1 MGMAGEVIKQIKD
14 RESEASE
21 LIAEAHADAKKLLER
36 TRDEKTVLIEKKNNL
51 LEKEEEKIREKYAG
65 ETADIVKQIEEEE
78 KRTVQKLTTACEK
91 NIGRVVD
98 FISSE
103 IVKE

>member
-1 MGMAGEVIKQIKD
+1 MAGEVIKQIKD

-21 LIAEAHADAKKLLER
+21 LIAQAHADTKKLLEK
-36 TRDEKTVLIEKKNNL
+36 THDEKTVLIEKKNSL
-51 LEKEEEKIREKYAG
+51 LEKEEEVIREKYAG
-65 ETADIVKQIEEEE
+65 ETAEIMKQIEEEE
-78 KRTVQKLTTACEK
+78 KGTVQKLSSACEK

-98 FISSE
+98 FIFSE